1 MTRLRLVGAARTDPG
16 KVRAVN
22 EDSFVAQPERRL
34 WVVADGMGGH
44 ANGQWAS
51 QTVVA
56 AVAAADLSGD
66 FDTDALRVGGG
77 LHAANAQIF
86 SESQSSGKRMGST
99 AVALLIQDDR
109 FAVLWAGDSRV
120 YLLRSGLLHQLT
132 RDHTQVQDLVDRG
145 LLAPEDAA
153 NHPMS
158 HVISRAVGV
167 EATLQVDA
175 IADDARV
182 GDVFLLCSDGL
193 HGVVSDSELT
203 GVLGSVRPDLACE
216 QLLDLALAR
225 GAPDNVTLIAV
236 LCEQAT
242 LVSLAPMAD

>member
-1 MTRLRLVGAARTDPG
+1 MTRLRLVGAVRSDPG
-16 KVRAVN
+16 KVRSVN
-22 EDSFVAQPERRL
+22 EDSYMARPEAGL

-51 QTVVA
+51 RT
-56 AVAAADLSGD
+56 VAAAVDASNLSGD
-66 FDTDALRVGGG
+66 FDIDAMRVGDC
-77 LHAANAQIF
+77 LHTANAQIF
-86 SESQSSGKRMGST
+86 SAAETNGSRMGST
-99 AVALLIQDDR
+99 AVALLVQDGR

-120 YLLRSGLLHQLT
+120 YLRRQGVLHQLT

-145 LLAPEDAA
+145 LLAPSDAA

-167 EATLQVDA
+167 EAALQVDA
-175 IADDARV
+175 IADEAQI

-193 HGVVSDSELT
+193 HGVVSDAEMSDA
-203 GVLGSVRPDLACE
+203 LGAARPDAACE

-242 LVSLAPMAD
+242 LVTALPLNA